1 MWLSYLRVDAT
12 AGDLTYDLAVDASG
26 EGRPSPE
33 AAGLGTSR
41 VSPPQPGSWG
51 ASPWIVLGVL
61 AAVAI
66 GVLGRRRTGRP
77 AV

>member
-1 MWLSYLRVDAT
+1 
-12 AGDLTYDLAVDASG
+12 
-26 EGRPSPE
+26 
-33 AAGLGTSR
+33 

-51 ASPWIVLGVL
+51 ASPWIALGVL